1 MITLT
6 VGWGCFN
13 SAAFRPI
20 LSFWTLLGYFWESG
34 SGSKTFLGPTHLD
47 YQLWFWKSSRIV
59 QVGIK
64 FKNFLETYLY
74 RLSTLLLEAYSYPFA
89 PVSPHFGHKAL
100 FRPCWAIFGGG
111 IKFKNFLGTYL
122 HSLATFIFEVQ
133 LYFACKI
140 LFRMVGSGQVVRWGL
155 RLKPTQPS

>member
-47 YQLWFWKSSRIV
+47 YQLWFWKSSPIV

-100 FRPCWAIFGGG
+100 FRPCWAIFGVG

-122 HSLATFIFEVQ
+122 HSLATFILKCSSISLVKYYSRW
-133 LYFACKI
+133 LG
-140 LFRMVGSGQVVRWGL
+140 RVGWLDGG
-155 RLKPTQPS
+155 

>member
-1 MITLT
+1 MTSGLGLKLITLT

-13 SAAFRPI
+13 SAAFSPI

-47 YQLWFWKSSRIV
+47 YQLWFWKSSPNI

-74 RLSTLLLEAYSYPFA
+74 RLSTLLLEAYSYRFA
-89 PVSPHFGHKAL
+89 PVWPHSVHKAR
-100 FRPCWAIFGGG
+100 FRPCWAIFRVR
-111 IKFKNFLGTYL
+111 IKFKNFFETYL
-122 HSLATFIFEVQ
+122 HSLETFIFE
-133 LYFACKI
+133 
-140 LFRMVGSGQVVRWGL
+140 M
-155 RLKPTQPS
+155 